1 MRKEEFGIKMK
12 VLVIGS
18 NGQLGTELCKQLS
31 SGISELGSIPD
42 DYNDVEV
49 YSADIPEID
58 ITNQSSTFAYIET
71 HAADIVFNCAAYT
84 NVDGCELYEDDAFR
98 VNAIGARNLAIAC
111 ERTGAKLLHVS
122 TDYVFPGNGMRPY
135 REDDQPNPISAY
147 GRTKLAGEQNIVQFC
162 SRWFIVRTAW
172 LYGYCGRNF
181 VKAIL
186 NKAKSAGK
194 VTVVSDQRG
203 NPTNAVDLAYHML
216 KIAVTAEYGIYHCTG
231 TGECSWFDFAK
242 SIVSLAKIDAA
253 VISCTSD
260 EYPSPTKRPAYSS
273 LEHMM
278 LRLTVGDEM
287 RSWEDA
293 LQCFIE
299 NLE

>member
-1 MRKEEFGIKMK
+1 MK

-31 SGISELGSIPD
+31 SGISELGAIPAV
-42 DYNDVEV
+42 YKDVEV
-49 YSADIPEID
+49 FSADIPEID
-58 ITNQSSTFAYIET
+58 ITNQNSTIAYIEART
-71 HAADIVFNCAAYT
+71 VDIVFNCAAYT
-84 NVDGCELYEDDAFR
+84 NVDGCELHEDDAFR

-111 ERTGAKLLHVS
+111 ERTKAKLLHVS
-122 TDYVFPGNGMRPY
+122 TDYVFPGNGIRPY

-147 GRTKLAGEQNIVQFC
+147 GRTKLAGEQNIIQFC
-162 SRWFIVRTAW
+162 SRWFIIRTAW
-172 LYGYCGRNF
+172 LYGYYGRNF

-186 NKAKSAGK
+186 NKALSTGK
-194 VTVVSDQRG
+194 VTVVNDQRG
-203 NPTNAVDLAYHML
+203 NPTNAADLAYHML
-216 KIAVTAEYGIYHCTG
+216 KIAVTTEYGIYHCTG

-242 SIVSLAKIDAA
+242 SIVTQAQIAA
-253 VISCTSD
+253 EVVPCTSD
-260 EYPSPTKRPAYSS
+260 DYPSPTKRPAYSS

-293 LQCFIE
+293 LRCYID
-299 NLE
+299 NLEQQSKKEG